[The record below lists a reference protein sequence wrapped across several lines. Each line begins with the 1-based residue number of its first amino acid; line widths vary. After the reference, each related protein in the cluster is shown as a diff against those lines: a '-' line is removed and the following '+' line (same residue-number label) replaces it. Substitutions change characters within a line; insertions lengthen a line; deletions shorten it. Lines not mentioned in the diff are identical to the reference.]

1 MAIRIQLRRDTAANW
16 TSANPV
22 LLAGELGIETD
33 TLKFKVGNGTNWND
47 IANYAN
53 TTPSDLTSTLDDYI
67 LASDR
72 GSANGVASL
81 NSSTKVPNTQIDSTY
96 FATVT
101 SVNTVSSDLNT
112 TISTLDTTLTTQIT
126 DLETSLNTEV
136 TSINETITGI
146 STDIS
151 DITTTVSGHTTDI
164 SDLDSAKAPKASPT
178 FTGDVVLP
186 STTTIGDVSS
196 TEISYV
202 NGVTSG
208 IQSQIDSK
216 ASSTSLSNHASDT
229 TDIHGITDTSLL
241 VTTTGTQ
248 TLSNKTLSSPTI
260 SVSTAYNFP
269 QGNVYA
275 WKGPGKVTI
284 EFNST
289 YAAIAAAATSND
301 ILPITISGGTA
312 IDGTYN
318 LTQVSYSEG
327 NAWDGESTDSTLTG
341 SSISDAGPDLLTNA
355 YANAV
360 VSIGSATTV
369 SSTEILYLDGVT
381 SSIQTQLNS
390 KASSSSLSS
399 HASDTTDVHGIADT
413 SVLLTT
419 AGGTVDALT
428 ITGNLTVNG
437 TTTTVDTANLEV
449 TDSLIYLASEQFD
462 TDALDIGIFGAYGD
476 VQSGHF
482 HTGVVRDA
490 SDGKWKLVSNA
501 PEPVDNAIDFSG
513 VTYDTLKVGGVEF
526 SDGAQTKEGVPSRTP
541 IINKTGSYTLSNL
554 SERDSMIEVA
564 SSSGTTI
571 TIPTNSAVAFPI
583 GASIDICQTS
593 TGQVTIA
600 GDTGVTVNST
610 PGLKLRTQWSTATLF
625 KRDTNTWLVYGDLTA

>member
-33 TLKFKVGNGTNWND
+33 TLKIKIGNGNNWND
-47 IANYAN
+47 ITNYSN
-53 TTPSDLTSTLDDYI
+53 ITPSNLDSTLEDY
-67 LASDR
+67 LLVSDR
-72 GSANGVASL
+72 GAANGVASL

-101 SVNTVSSDLNT
+101 SVTSAVN
-112 TISTLDTTLTTQIT
+112 TLD
-126 DLETSLNTEV
+126 
-136 TSINETITGI
+136 ETITGELETI
-146 STDIS
+146 NTTLGGIATDIS
-151 DITTTVSGHTTDI
+151 DINTAAGTLASTVSGHTTDI

-196 TEISYV
+196 TELSYV

-216 ASSTSLSNHASDT
+216 ASSTALSSHASDT
-229 TDIHGITDTSLL
+229 TDIHGIADTSALA
-241 VTTTGTQ
+241 T
-248 TLSNKTLSSPTI
+248 KTYADDA
-260 SVSTAYNFP
+260 VSTHNLDTTSVHGIDDTAEL
-269 QGNVYA
+269 A
-275 WKGPGKVTI
+275 TK
-284 EFNST
+284 T
-289 YAAIAAAATSND
+289 YAN
-301 ILPITISGGTA
+301 
-312 IDGTYN
+312 
-318 LTQVSYSEG
+318 
-327 NAWDGESTDSTLTG
+327 
-341 SSISDAGPDLLTNA
+341 
-355 YANAV
+355 NAV
-360 VSIGSATTV
+360 
-369 SSTEILYLDGVT
+369 STH
-381 SSIQTQLNS
+381 S
-390 KASSSSLSS
+390 
-399 HASDTTDVHGIADT
+399 SDTTSVHGIADT

-476 VQSGHF
+476 VQTGHF

-513 VTYDTLKVGGVEF
+513 VTYDTIKVGGVEF

-541 IINKTGSYTLSNL
+541 IINKTSSYTLSNL
-554 SERDSMIEVA
+554 TERDSMIEVA

>member
-22 LLAGELGIETD
+22 LLAGEIGIETD
-33 TLKFKVGNGTNWND
+33 TLQFKIGNGNNWNSITD
-47 IANYAN
+47 YAN
-53 TTPSDLTSTLDDYI
+53 TTPADLSTSLEDYI
-67 LASDR
+67 LLSDR
-72 GSANGVASL
+72 GAANGVASL
-81 NSSTKVPNTQIDSTY
+81 NSSTKVPNTQIDDTY
-96 FATVT
+96 YA
-101 SVNTVSSDLNT
+101 TVSS
-112 TISTLDTTLTTQIT
+112 
-126 DLETSLNTEV
+126 V
-136 TSINETITGI
+136 TSAVNALDEDLSGQIGTLEETVTGI
-146 STDIS
+146 ATDIS
-151 DITTTVSGHTTDI
+151 DINTAAGTLASTVSGHTTDI
-164 SDLDSAKAPKASPT
+164 SDLDAAKAPKASPT

-196 TEISYV
+196 TEISYI

-208 IQSQIDSK
+208 IQSQLDSK
-216 ASSTSLSNHASDT
+216 ASSTSLSSHATDT
-229 TDIHGITDTSLL
+229 TDIHGIADTSLL

-248 TLSNKTLSSPTI
+248 TISNKTLSSPTI
-260 SVSTAYNFP
+260 TVSSGYTVVGTETGFEVSTYPVSAGVTGINFYKYPFPNSAGVQVGDTVQAYKSGETEINSKVWTVVNIDTVFGSLDATIDETYSYNNDGY
-269 QGNVYA
+269 GNTGFEL
-275 WKGPGKVTI
+275 KKV
-284 EFNST
+284 
-289 YAAIAAAATSND
+289 
-301 ILPITISGGTA
+301 
-312 IDGTYN
+312 
-318 LTQVSYSEG
+318 
-327 NAWDGESTDSTLTG
+327 TG
-341 SSISDAGPDLLTNA
+341 SSST
-355 YANAV
+355 V
-360 VSIGSATTV
+360 SAT
-369 SSTEILYLDGVT
+369 EISYLDGVT
-381 SSIQTQLNS
+381 SAIQTQLDA
-390 KASSSSLSS
+390 KASSSTLSS
-399 HASDTTDVHGIADT
+399 HASDTTDIHGIADT

-419 AGGTVDALT
+419 AGGTVDSLT

-476 VQSGHF
+476 VQTGHF

-513 VTYDTLKVGGVEF
+513 VTYDTMKVGGIEF

-541 IINKTGSYTLSNL
+541 IINKTESYTLSSL

-600 GDTGVTVNST
+600 GDSGVTVNST

>member
-16 TSANPV
+16 TSANPA
-22 LLAGELGIETD
+22 LLAGEIGIETD
-33 TLKFKVGNGTNWND
+33 TLKFKIGNGSNWNSITD
-47 IANYAN
+47 YAN
-53 TTPSDLTSTLDDYI
+53 TTPAALESSLEDY
-67 LASDR
+67 LLVSDR
-72 GSANGVASL
+72 GAANGVASL

-96 FATVT
+96 YATIT
-101 SVNTVSSDLNT
+101 KAQDLVNVLDEDLSGQISTISSDINTITSDITTINT
-112 TISTLDTTLTTQIT
+112 TLG
-126 DLETSLNTEV
+126 
-136 TSINETITGI
+136 GI
-146 STDIS
+146 ATDIS
-151 DITTTVSGHTTDI
+151 DINTAAGTLASTVSDHTIDI
-164 SDLDSAKAPKASPT
+164 SDLDAAKAPKASPT

-208 IQSQIDSK
+208 IQSQLDSK

-229 TDIHGITDTSLL
+229 TDIHGITDTSALA
-241 VTTTGTQ
+241 T
-248 TLSNKTLSSPTI
+248 K
-260 SVSTAYNFP
+260 
-269 QGNVYA
+269 
-275 WKGPGKVTI
+275 
-284 EFNST
+284 T
-289 YAAIAAAATSND
+289 YADDAVGTHNTDTTSVHGIADTAELATK
-301 ILPITISGGTA
+301 TYA
-312 IDGTYN
+312 DG
-318 LTQVSYSEG
+318 
-327 NAWDGESTDSTLTG
+327 
-341 SSISDAGPDLLTNA
+341 
-355 YANAV
+355 AV
-360 VSIGSATTV
+360 NTH
-369 SSTEILYLDGVT
+369 
-381 SSIQTQLNS
+381 N
-390 KASSSSLSS
+390 
-399 HASDTTDVHGIADT
+399 SDTTSVHGIADT

-476 VQSGHF
+476 VQTGHF

-501 PEPVDNAIDFSG
+501 PEPTDNAIDFSG

-526 SDGAQTKEGVPSRTP
+526 SDGTQTKEGVPSRTP

-600 GDTGVTVNST
+600 GDSGVTVNST
-610 PGLKLRTQWSTATLF
+610 PGLKLRTQWSTCTLF